1 MSDPQV
7 EKEEHAPAHAHEK
20 TDANVKAVSLFAL
33 SLVVMVVVVGAVSA
47 VYYYYLSKN
56 WPHVGTAT
64 APMPD
69 PSQVPPA
76 PQLQTSPQQD
86 LKRMREYEEQ
96 RLRTAGWI
104 DRQAGVTHIPI
115 EQAMDLVAQRGL
127 PWKATPAAPSPEI
140 GVTITGPAGSAPRL
154 RGR

>member
-1 MSDPQV
+1 
-7 EKEEHAPAHAHEK
+7 
-20 TDANVKAVSLFAL
+20 
-33 SLVVMVVVVGAVSA
+33 
-47 VYYYYLSKN
+47 
-56 WPHVGTAT
+56 
-64 APMPD
+64 
-69 PSQVPPA
+69 
-76 PQLQTSPQQD
+76 
-86 LKRMREYEEQ
+86 MREYEEQ